1 MSFSFS
7 QKKHSSGARLM
18 TEGNIAK
25 QLILFALPLLVG
37 NLFQQLYNTVDS
49 IVVGNYVSKTAL
61 AAVGSTDCIINTIIG
76 FFSGLSTGAGVVI
89 SHNFGSRDDKALHC
103 TVHTTIALTLV
114 LAVFFTIAGLF
125 LSPFFLRLMDTPEDV
140 LPESSRYLTI
150 YFAGVSG
157 LMLYNMGA
165 GILRAVGDSTRPLYI
180 LIVCAI
186 TNIILDLVFV
196 IVFHM
201 GVSGVAYATIISQ
214 WISAILVLSI
224 LTKETNAY
232 KLVWKDLRIDK
243 ATTLSI
249 LRIGFPA
256 GLQMAVTSFSNVFV
270 QSYINHFGSSCMAGW
285 TTYGKLDKFCLLPIQ
300 SVGLSV
306 TTFVGQNLGA
316 GNMKEARDTDNKM
329 IAFSVFCCTCVAAV
343 MFVMAPL
350 FPKLYNTNAEART
363 LAKYLIMIT
372 AFFMPQNAFLHATY
386 FTLRSGGKTIITF
399 LFDSVFIW
407 VVSVTIAFTLSR
419 FTGLPVLGI
428 YAMVQ
433 AADMLK
439 CVIGFILVKKG
450 VWLQNIVS

>member
-180 LIVCAI
+180 LIVCAV

-232 KLVWKDLRIDK
+232 KLVWKDRSPYLARP
-243 ATTLSI
+243 TS
-249 LRIGFPA
+249 
-256 GLQMAVTSFSNVFV
+256 GL
-270 QSYINHFGSSCMAGW
+270 
-285 TTYGKLDKFCLLPIQ
+285 
-300 SVGLSV
+300 
-306 TTFVGQNLGA
+306 
-316 GNMKEARDTDNKM
+316 
-329 IAFSVFCCTCVAAV
+329 AA
-343 MFVMAPL
+343 
-350 FPKLYNTNAEART
+350 
-363 LAKYLIMIT
+363 
-372 AFFMPQNAFLHATY
+372 H
-386 FTLRSGGKTIITF
+386 
-399 LFDSVFIW
+399 
-407 VVSVTIAFTLSR
+407 VTIASTGVFFSSVTVISISFSATDDTAQPVANIFPFFTNIESKQYSIA
-419 FTGLPVLGI
+419 FPFAFDTILPYGSL
-428 YAMVQ
+428 
-433 AADMLK
+433 
-439 CVIGFILVKKG
+439 
-450 VWLQNIVS
+450 

>member
-180 LIVCAI
+180 LIVCAV

-316 GNMKEARDTDNKM
+316 GNMNRAKKGTTTALI
-329 IAFSVFCCTCVAAV
+329 IAIGTAIIL
-343 MFVMAPL
+343 MF
-350 FPKLYNTNAEART
+350 
-363 LAKYLIMIT
+363 
-372 AFFMPQNAFLHATY
+372 
-386 FTLRSGGKTIITF
+386 
-399 LFDSVFIW
+399 
-407 VVSVTIAFTLSR
+407 
-419 FTGLPVLGI
+419 PVLLFASTLTSLFTQDEEVLAFGVRFIQLMMPFYIAICFNQI
-428 YAMVQ
+428 YANALRGAGNSTAPMVIMMGSFIVFRQ
-433 AADMLK
+433 VYLFIISK
-439 CVIGFILVKKG
+439 CFNTITSVALGYPLGWILCSVLLFIYYHKVGLHSKK
-450 VWLQNIVS
+450 QI

>member
-157 LMLYNMGA
+157 LMLYNMG
-165 GILRAVGDSTRPLYI
+165 LE
-180 LIVCAI
+180 
-186 TNIILDLVFV
+186 F
-196 IVFHM
+196 
-201 GVSGVAYATIISQ
+201 YA
-214 WISAILVLSI
+214 
-224 LTKETNAY
+224 
-232 KLVWKDLRIDK
+232 
-243 ATTLSI
+243 
-249 LRIGFPA
+249 
-256 GLQMAVTSFSNVFV
+256 
-270 QSYINHFGSSCMAGW
+270 
-285 TTYGKLDKFCLLPIQ
+285 Q
-300 SVGLSV
+300 SV
-306 TTFVGQNLGA
+306 T
-316 GNMKEARDTDNKM
+316 
-329 IAFSVFCCTCVAAV
+329 
-343 MFVMAPL
+343 
-350 FPKLYNTNAEART
+350 
-363 LAKYLIMIT
+363 
-372 AFFMPQNAFLHATY
+372 LHAH
-386 FTLRSGGKTIITF
+386 
-399 LFDSVFIW
+399 FI
-407 VVSVTIAFTLSR
+407 F
-419 FTGLPVLGI
+419 
-428 YAMVQ
+428 
-433 AADMLK
+433 
-439 CVIGFILVKKG
+439 
-450 VWLQNIVS
+450 

>member
-256 GLQMAVTSFSNVFV
+256 GLQMAVSSFSNVFV
-270 QSYINHFGSSCMAGW
+270 
-285 TTYGKLDKFCLLPIQ
+285 
-300 SVGLSV
+300 
-306 TTFVGQNLGA
+306 
-316 GNMKEARDTDNKM
+316 
-329 IAFSVFCCTCVAAV
+329 
-343 MFVMAPL
+343 
-350 FPKLYNTNAEART
+350 
-363 LAKYLIMIT
+363 
-372 AFFMPQNAFLHATY
+372 
-386 FTLRSGGKTIITF
+386 
-399 LFDSVFIW
+399 
-407 VVSVTIAFTLSR
+407 
-419 FTGLPVLGI
+419 
-428 YAMVQ
+428 
-433 AADMLK
+433 
-439 CVIGFILVKKG
+439 
-450 VWLQNIVS
+450 

>member
-196 IVFHM
+196 IVLHM

-316 GNMKEARDTDNKM
+316 GNMNRAKKGTTTALI
-329 IAFSVFCCTCVAAV
+329 IAIGTAIIL
-343 MFVMAPL
+343 MF
-350 FPKLYNTNAEART
+350 
-363 LAKYLIMIT
+363 
-372 AFFMPQNAFLHATY
+372 
-386 FTLRSGGKTIITF
+386 
-399 LFDSVFIW
+399 
-407 VVSVTIAFTLSR
+407 
-419 FTGLPVLGI
+419 PVLLFAPTLTSLFTQDEEVLAFGVRFIRLMMPFYIAICFNQI
-428 YAMVQ
+428 YANALRGAGNSAAPMVIMMGSFIVFSS
-433 AADMLK
+433 DLSVHHLK
-439 CVIGFILVKKG
+439 MF
-450 VWLQNIVS
+450 

>member
-1 MSFSFS
+1 MN
-7 QKKHSSGARLM
+7 KNSSATLM
-18 TEGNIAK
+18 TNGPIWKRIIAFA
-25 QLILFALPLLVG
+25 IPLFFG

-180 LIVCAI
+180 LIVCAV

-243 ATTLSI
+243 ATT
-249 LRIGFPA
+249 
-256 GLQMAVTSFSNVFV
+256 
-270 QSYINHFGSSCMAGW
+270 
-285 TTYGKLDKFCLLPIQ
+285 CL
-300 SVGLSV
+300 
-306 TTFVGQNLGA
+306 FFA
-316 GNMKEARDTDNKM
+316 
-329 IAFSVFCCTCVAAV
+329 SVFQQDFRWLLHPSQ
-343 MFVMAPL
+343 MYL
-350 FPKLYNTNAEART
+350 FNHTST
-363 LAKYLIMIT
+363 LWI
-372 AFFMPQNAFLHATY
+372 FLHGWMDHIRKARQILSASNSERRPFCHY
-386 FTLRSGGKTIITF
+386 LCRSKSWCRQYESCKKSTTTALIIAIGTAIILMF
-399 LFDSVFIW
+399 
-407 VVSVTIAFTLSR
+407 
-419 FTGLPVLGI
+419 PVLLF
-428 YAMVQ
+428 APT
-433 AADMLK
+433 
-439 CVIGFILVKKG
+439 
-450 VWLQNIVS
+450 

>member
-180 LIVCAI
+180 LIVCAV

-224 LTKETNAY
+224 LTKETTAY
-232 KLVWKDLRIDK
+232 NLSGKIFALIRQPLCRFFASVFQQDFRWLLHPSQMYLFNHTS
-243 ATTLSI
+243 TTLD
-249 LRIGFPA
+249 LPA
-256 GLQMAVTSFSNVFV
+256 WLDGLHTE
-270 QSYINHFGSSCMAGW
+270 SSTNSVYFQFRASAF
-285 TTYGKLDKFCLLPIQ
+285 LSLP
-300 SVGLSV
+300 LSV
-306 TTFVGQNLGA
+306 
-316 GNMKEARDTDNKM
+316 K
-329 IAFSVFCCTCVAAV
+329 
-343 MFVMAPL
+343 
-350 FPKLYNTNAEART
+350 
-363 LAKYLIMIT
+363 
-372 AFFMPQNAFLHATY
+372 
-386 FTLRSGGKTIITF
+386 
-399 LFDSVFIW
+399 
-407 VVSVTIAFTLSR
+407 
-419 FTGLPVLGI
+419 
-428 YAMVQ
+428 
-433 AADMLK
+433 
-439 CVIGFILVKKG
+439 ILVPA
-450 VWLQNIVS
+450 I

>member
-214 WISAILVLSI
+214 WISTSLSGKIFALIRQPLCRFFASVFQQDFRWLLHPSQMYLFNHTSTTLDLPAWLDGLHTESSTNSVYFQFRASAFLSLPLSVKILV
-224 LTKETNAY
+224 
-232 KLVWKDLRIDK
+232 
-243 ATTLSI
+243 
-249 LRIGFPA
+249 PA
-256 GLQMAVTSFSNVFV
+256 
-270 QSYINHFGSSCMAGW
+270 I
-285 TTYGKLDKFCLLPIQ
+285 
-300 SVGLSV
+300 
-306 TTFVGQNLGA
+306 
-316 GNMKEARDTDNKM
+316 
-329 IAFSVFCCTCVAAV
+329 
-343 MFVMAPL
+343 
-350 FPKLYNTNAEART
+350 
-363 LAKYLIMIT
+363 
-372 AFFMPQNAFLHATY
+372 
-386 FTLRSGGKTIITF
+386 
-399 LFDSVFIW
+399 
-407 VVSVTIAFTLSR
+407 
-419 FTGLPVLGI
+419 
-428 YAMVQ
+428 
-433 AADMLK
+433 
-439 CVIGFILVKKG
+439 
-450 VWLQNIVS
+450 

>member
-1 MSFSFS
+1 M
-7 QKKHSSGARLM
+7 
-18 TEGNIAK
+18 
-25 QLILFALPLLVG
+25 
-37 NLFQQLYNTVDS
+37 
-49 IVVGNYVSKTAL
+49 
-61 AAVGSTDCIINTIIG
+61 
-76 FFSGLSTGAGVVI
+76 
-89 SHNFGSRDDKALHC
+89 
-103 TVHTTIALTLV
+103 

-180 LIVCAI
+180 LIVCAV

-270 QSYINHFGSSCMAGW
+270 QS
-285 TTYGKLDKFCLLPIQ
+285 
-300 SVGLSV
+300 
-306 TTFVGQNLGA
+306 
-316 GNMKEARDTDNKM
+316 
-329 IAFSVFCCTCVAAV
+329 
-343 MFVMAPL
+343 
-350 FPKLYNTNAEART
+350 
-363 LAKYLIMIT
+363 
-372 AFFMPQNAFLHATY
+372 
-386 FTLRSGGKTIITF
+386 
-399 LFDSVFIW
+399 
-407 VVSVTIAFTLSR
+407 
-419 FTGLPVLGI
+419 
-428 YAMVQ
+428 
-433 AADMLK
+433 
-439 CVIGFILVKKG
+439 
-450 VWLQNIVS
+450 